1 VPFASLA
8 AAAYGADGLNVETH
22 VCGSKGIGDDPK
34 QSITPATLAKLIKD
48 CKEIHSRST
57 GYYVPVQKA

>member
-34 QSITPATLAKLIKD
+34 QSITPRRAGQA
-48 CKEIHSRST
+48 
-57 GYYVPVQKA
+57 